1 MPYRKKT
8 FRFSEETV
16 FNLEKLCEI
25 KGCNQTEAIKAAIQD
40 AIQEPAKSHNTS
52 DSSTEALIKQL
63 EVKDEQIQ
71 KLMESLQAEQAKTA
85 FLLPEKAGDDGKP
98 GFFSRLFRRD

>member
-1 MPYRKKT
+1 MPYVKKT

-25 KGCNQTEAIKAAIQD
+25 KGCNQTEAIKAAIRD
-40 AIQEPAKSHNTS
+40 AIQEPAKRHTAS
-52 DSSTEALIKQL
+52 DSSTEALIHQL

-71 KLMESLQAEQAKTA
+71 KLIESLQAEQTKTA
-85 FLLPEKAGDDGKP
+85 YLLPPKAEEESGQ